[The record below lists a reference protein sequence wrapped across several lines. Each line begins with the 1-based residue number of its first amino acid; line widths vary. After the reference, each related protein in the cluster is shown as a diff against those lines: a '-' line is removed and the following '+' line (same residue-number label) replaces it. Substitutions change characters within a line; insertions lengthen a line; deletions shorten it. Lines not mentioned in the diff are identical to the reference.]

1 MALLLPEYV
10 SCSRKVIGEITA
22 THVRWSR
29 GYGPA
34 GHVWP
39 EGARGG
45 GGMGSFLP
53 VLQFTV
59 QWQQPFA
66 YFSMKR
72 LGQKTHFLRMY
83 ILTLSHSSDDVTGSS
98 SPSWGFAAYEP
109 VWYFWILTEGSVV
122 TQTQPIFSQMLALQA
137 VENILTHVCGE
148 LSMKIVSVWAKAPG
162 QCHNKELD
170 GNHSALRHFPH
181 HYKQWVC
188 FVKINC
194 YKTRNMRVAHWDGR
208 AIVQRWGGR
217 SSHCPLLQWDRVLC
231 IQCATV
237 IIYISFV

>member
-109 VWYFWILTEGSVV
+109 ETSVWG
-122 TQTQPIFSQMLALQA
+122 
-137 VENILTHVCGE
+137 C
-148 LSMKIVSVWAKAPG
+148 KIVYGISGFWQKT
-162 QCHNKELD
+162 QLLHK
-170 GNHSALRHFPH
+170 HSQFFLRCWPSRPW
-181 HYKQWVC
+181 KISWPM
-188 FVKINC
+188 FV
-194 YKTRNMRVAHWDGR
+194 G
-208 AIVQRWGGR
+208 
-217 SSHCPLLQWDRVLC
+217 SSAWK
-231 IQCATV
+231 
-237 IIYISFV
+237 